1 MTHRI
6 EDSWVMD
13 EFAVKRFVRLVLFS
27 ERQRK
32 ILTKEEIVKQLGISS
47 KTFSTLFDETQ
58 KVLVETFGMRLKNLP
73 HVVGTK
79 PLDTVASRARKQNET
94 KTQKYVLINDSQ
106 VHYRAEGNQDEGV
119 LIFVIS
125 CIFLK
130 TSIKEDD
137 LSLILEAFELDTN
150 IISDYLRL
158 KYLVKDIETDGSLSF
173 RLGPRALVEF
183 PEEQLVKIISLS
195 CNDPDIIS
203 QFSNTQ

>member
-1 MTHRI
+1 
-6 EDSWVMD
+6 MD